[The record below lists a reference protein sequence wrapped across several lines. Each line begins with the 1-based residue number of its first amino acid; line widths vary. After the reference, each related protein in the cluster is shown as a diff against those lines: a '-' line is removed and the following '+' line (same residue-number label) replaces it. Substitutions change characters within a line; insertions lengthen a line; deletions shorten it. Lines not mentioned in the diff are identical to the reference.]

1 MKRNNSFYI
10 KNIAGKKY
18 IVPYAQMLA
27 DRFAGVKINDTGEFI
42 WNLLEK
48 DTEKEELIEKCCE
61 YYEASGDECE
71 TVKKDVSE
79 FIKMLFSYGMIINGK
94 MYAEKSDFIKRV
106 SIAGIR
112 IGFYGDAE
120 CLRDDFDAC
129 EITGV
134 NEDDKN
140 GKSNLS
146 SCETNSDKSKACS
159 DKKCG
164 NDDLRIEITHSL
176 SPVYENGKQI
186 IRNAVVN
193 TVECEDRYVL
203 NFTESDEIIECQI
216 NKEGTLAKIYTKS
229 NLSDEGKE
237 ILFHA
242 IRHVF
247 LYRALLEGVTAVHSV
262 SILYN
267 NKAWLFSASSG
278 TGKSTHAELW
288 KKLYGAE
295 IINGDLNLTGYADNK
310 AYIYGLPWCGT
321 SGICNTGKY
330 ELGGI
335 FLLRRSERNYVE
347 ELSEDEK
354 RLLVQQRIISPSW
367 NTDLVDRQFETVDA
381 VCDKILTARL
391 YCTKDD
397 EAAKVL
403 KAYIDSKVR
412 D

>member
-27 DRFAGVKINDTGEFI
+27 DMFSGVKINETGEYI

-48 DTEKEELIEKCCE
+48 DKEKDELIEKCCE
-61 YYEASGDECE
+61 YYETSGDECE

-94 MYAEKSDFIKRV
+94 MFSEKNDLIKRI
-106 SIAGIR
+106 SIAGIK
-112 IGFYGDAE
+112 IGLYGDGE
-120 CLRDDFDAC
+120 CLRDDFDAF
-129 EITGV
+129 EIKRS
-134 NEDDKN
+134 DDEN
-140 GKSNLS
+140 
-146 SCETNSDKSKACS
+146 KA
-159 DKKCG
+159 DCG
-164 NDDLRIEITHSL
+164 GDDLRIEILHSL
-176 SPVYENGKQI
+176 SPVYENGREI
-186 IRNAVVN
+186 IRNAVVD

-203 NFTESDEIIECQI
+203 TFSESDEIIECQI
-216 NKEGTLAKIYTKS
+216 NKEGTLAKIYTQS

-247 LYRALLEGVTAVHSV
+247 LYRALMEGIPAVHSV

-288 KKLYGAE
+288 KKLYATE
-295 IINGDLNLTGYADNK
+295 FINGDLNLIGCSNNK

-330 ELGGI
+330 EIGGI

-354 RLLVQQRIISPSW
+354 RLLVQQRIVSPSW

-381 VCDKILTARL
+381 VCDKIMTARL

-403 KAYIDSKVR
+403 KEYIDTKSQTEAV
-412 D
+412 